1 MILSDT
7 QNNIKF
13 RIKNFKDA
21 YLPMI
26 LFVSEDLQAEID
38 EIDNDI
44 ASMQKELRVSDTS
57 DTSISEERIISPAPL
72 LSDSPEF

>member
-1 MILSDT
+1 M
-7 QNNIKF
+7 
-13 RIKNFKDA
+13 
-21 YLPMI
+21 
-26 LFVSEDLQAEID
+26 LFLSEDLQAEID

-57 DTSISEERIISPAPL
+57 DTSISEDRIISPTVDHQF